1 MSTFSPPAAR
11 SARRLLLLL
20 GALAAVGPLGVDMY
34 LPSLP
39 EMAHSFGVGPAY
51 VQLTLTTFLAG
62 FSVGMLLYGPLS
74 DAYGR
79 RPILTIG
86 VILYTV
92 STLACLLAP
101 TVTTLAAFRFLE
113 ALGAGAAAVLARAIA
128 RDSHAPSQA
137 AKVLSFLQIVTS
149 VGPLMA
155 PLIGGQLLRFG
166 GWRAVFALLL
176 VYGIICT
183 FLVWTRVPETWPIE
197 KRAKSALRQSFRAY
211 GHLLTDKTAL
221 AHLLCGG
228 MSYAAMFCYIAGTPF
243 VYISYYHVAPQHYGF
258 FFAANIVGLVGGNFL
273 NAKLV
278 NRLGTMRMISW
289 ASGISIVAA
298 AVTGFVCLT
307 GVGGLPLLA
316 IALFFVV
323 STTGVLGANCVT
335 DLMQRYPNNA
345 GAAAALFGAVQFGL
359 GASAGGLLGV
369 LSNGTPLAL
378 GGLIMLCGL
387 CAFIGRTLLLRF
399 HRRSTSDAA
408 MLAPGVSRLHD
419 QETSDDGVPTGVA
432 QVPGDAGADADVR
445 QGGVKA

>member
-1 MSTFSPPAAR
+1 MSTYAPPAAR

-39 EMAHSFGVGPAY
+39 QMAQSFGVAPAY
-51 VQLTLTTFLAG
+51 VQFTLTTFLAG

-86 VILYTV
+86 ILLYTA

-101 TVTTLAAFRFLE
+101 TVTSLAMFRFLE

-155 PLIGGQLLRFG
+155 PLIGGQLLHVG
-166 GWRAVFALLL
+166 GWRAVFAVLL
-176 VYGIICT
+176 VYGLVCSV
-183 FLVWTRVPETWPIE
+183 LVWKRVPETWPIE

-243 VYISYYHVAPQHYGF
+243 VYIAYYHVAPEHYGF

-278 NRLGTMRMISW
+278 TKLGTMRMISW
-289 ASGISIVAA
+289 ASGVSIAA
-298 AVTGFVCLT
+298 ALVTGFVCLT
-307 GVGGLPLLA
+307 GIGGLPLLA
-316 IALFFVV
+316 VALFFVV

-378 GGLIMLCGL
+378 GGLIVLCGV

-399 HRRSTSDAA
+399 HRQAA
-408 MLAPGVSRLHD
+408 REAVVNAPAAERLHD
-419 QETSDDGVPTGVA
+419 QESSADGIVA
-432 QVPGDAGADADVR
+432 HPPR
-445 QGGVKA
+445 S

>member
-1 MSTFSPPAAR
+1 MSTFVSPAAR

-34 LPSLP
+34 LPGLP
-39 EMAHSFGVGPAY
+39 DMARSFDVAPAY

-79 RPILTIG
+79 RPILMIG
-86 VILYTV
+86 ILLYTV
-92 STLACLLAP
+92 ATLACLLAP
-101 TVTTLAAFRFLE
+101 TVTSLATFRFFE
-113 ALGAGAAAVLARAIA
+113 ALGAGAAAVLARAIT
-128 RDSHAPSQA
+128 RDSHAPSEA

-149 VGPLMA
+149 VGPLTA
-155 PLIGGQLLRFG
+155 PLVGGQLLHAG
-166 GWRAVFALLL
+166 GWRAVFAALLL
-176 VYGIICT
+176 YGIICSV
-183 FLVWTRVPETWPIE
+183 LVWTRVPETWPAE

-243 VYISYYHVAPQHYGF
+243 VYISYYHVAPEHYGF
-258 FFAANIVGLVGGNFL
+258 FFAANIVGLVGGNVL

-278 NRLGTMRMISW
+278 SKLGTMRMISW
-289 ASGISIVAA
+289 ASGVSIAA
-298 AVTGFVCLT
+298 ALITGFVCVT
-307 GVGGLPLLA
+307 GIGGLPLLA
-316 IALFFVV
+316 AALFFVV

-359 GASAGGLLGV
+359 GAGAGGLLGV
-369 LSNGTPLAL
+369 LSTGTPLAL
-378 GGLIMLCGL
+378 GVLIVVCGV
-387 CAFIGRTLLLRF
+387 CAFIGRTVLLRL
-399 HRRSTSDAA
+399 HRASVRRAVTQ
-408 MLAPGVSRLHD
+408 APASVVLHD
-419 QETSDDGVPTGVA
+419 QASRPSRVLD
-432 QVPGDAGADADVR
+432 
-445 QGGVKA
+445 